1 MTKMDLVL
9 VIGQTLTQLDG
20 ALADPALIADRPD
33 WQQMYA
39 MRKHLDDQQ
48 RLLVAAMIQADDE
61 GFQVLA
67 RSIDGSA
74 AQIAQSIKDV
84 ARVTATLGTIARI
97 AADLDQVLKLV

>member
-20 ALADPALIADRPD
+20 ALADPALIADRSD
-33 WQQMYA
+33 WQQLYA

-48 RLLVAAMIQADDE
+48 RLLVAATIQADDE

-74 AQIAQSIKDV
+74 AQLAQSIKDIS
-84 ARVTATLGTIARI
+84 RVNATLGMVARI

>member
-1 MTKMDLVL
+1 MDLVL
-9 VIGQTLTQLDG
+9 VIGRTLTQLDG
-20 ALADPALIADRPD
+20 ALAEPALIADRPH

-48 RLLVAAMIQADDE
+48 RFLVGTTIQADDE

-67 RSIDGSA
+67 RLIDGSA
-74 AQIAQSIKDV
+74 AQLEQSIQHV
-84 ARVTATLGTIARI
+84 ARVNATLGMVARI

>member
-20 ALADPALIADRPD
+20 ALADPALIGDRPD

-67 RSIDGSA
+67 RSIDGAA